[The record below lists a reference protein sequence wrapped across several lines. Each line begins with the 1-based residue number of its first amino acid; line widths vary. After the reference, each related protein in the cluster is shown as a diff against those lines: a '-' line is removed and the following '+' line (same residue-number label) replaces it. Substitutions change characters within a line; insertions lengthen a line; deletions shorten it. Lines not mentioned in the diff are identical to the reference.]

1 MIFKQLLL
9 LMILLVTKCCAEPSV
24 IIVGAGPSGVAAA
37 SRLLEN
43 NFSNITVLEAENRIG
58 GRIFS
63 VKFGDAYVDL
73 GAHWCHGEK
82 DNAVYDLVKDLN
94 LVEHTSGDSR
104 ILYSS
109 GVVDDDFN
117 DELLSSVG
125 GAFALSPRGVRI
137 SVDEYYLG

>member
-1 MIFKQLLL
+1 MIYKGLFLLATL
-9 LMILLVTKCCAEPSV
+9 LATKCYALPSV

-43 NFSNITVLEAENRIG
+43 NFSDITVLEAENRIG

-82 DNAVYDLVKDLN
+82 ENVVYDLVKDLN

-109 GVVDDDFN
+109 GVIDDDFN
-117 DELLSSVG
+117 NELHTFVDR
-125 GAFALSPRGVRI
+125 AFSLNPQGVKI
-137 SVDEYYLG
+137 SVEEYYLG

>member
-1 MIFKQLLL
+1 MIFQPLLL
-9 LMILLVTKCCAEPSV
+9 LTFLLVTKCSAQPSI

-82 DNAVYDLVKDLN
+82 DNAVYNLVKDLN

-109 GVVDDDFN
+109 GVLDDDFN
-117 DELLSSVG
+117 DELLSFLG
-125 GAFALSPRGVRI
+125 RAFDLSPRGVRV
-137 SVDEYYLG
+137 SVEEYYLG